1 MGKGGGGGGG
11 GVITKLTYLHE
22 RRQGFVIVRGFQ
34 AKVRIPRGQD
44 LTKKWPSM
52 LTSSDLTAT

>member
-1 MGKGGGGGGG
+1 MGKEGR
-11 GVITKLTYLHE
+11 GVLNKLTYLHE

-44 LTKKWPSM
+44 LTNKKV
-52 LTSSDLTAT
+52 